1 VTDLDDGRLRVVLRT
16 PDTGWVRR
24 LAMRLGE
31 DGRVVSPPSLVAEVR
46 EAAAAALANYV
57 ALSPADPR
65 SDRRKLRLNQGAC
78 TLGPRRTSPA
88 LKRTDMVGDLFDS
101 PWKILIIAVVIIVLF
116 GSKKLPH
123 AARSLGQSMR
133 ILKKEVSGLH
143 EEDKES
149 PAQDGTSAAQF
160 PPAQLTAAP
169 AAAPAD
175 QQSQI
180 DALQQQIR
188 DLQRSA
194 TMDTPPANATATAE
208 PQRTQPS

>member
-1 VTDLDDGRLRVVLRT
+1 
-16 PDTGWVRR
+16 
-24 LAMRLGE
+24 MI
-31 DGRVVSPPSLVAEVR
+31 
-46 EAAAAALANYV
+46 
-57 ALSPADPR
+57 
-65 SDRRKLRLNQGAC
+65 
-78 TLGPRRTSPA
+78 
-88 LKRTDMVGDLFDS
+88 GDLFDS
-101 PWKILIIAVVIIVLF
+101 PWKILIVAVVLIVLF

-133 ILKKEVSGLH
+133 ILKKEVQGLH
-143 EEDKES
+143 EEEPDPK
-149 PAQDGTSAAQF
+149 AQAQGAEPEPQF

-188 DLQRSA
+188 DMQRAA
-194 TMDTPPANATATAE
+194 TIDTPPANAGVTAE